1 MVVEVNGSLL
11 RLVHEKYSSIE
22 YILRETIPAIS
33 LANLKNISLGNANG
47 NLDMVGIEISD
58 DIVELLEGC
67 VSEKRTIGEVVNDVI
82 TIGYIL
88 EG

>member
-58 DIVELLEGC
+58 DIVELLEG

-88 EG
+88 EV

>member
-1 MVVEVNGSLL
+1 MTILSRSRSLC
-11 RLVHEKYSSIE
+11 KYSSIE

-88 EG
+88 EV

>member
-1 MVVEVNGSLL
+1 MVVEVNGGLL
-11 RLVHEKYSSIE
+11 RLVQEKYSSIE

-33 LANLKNISLGNANG
+33 LANLKNISLGRENG

-58 DIVELLEGC
+58 DIVELLGGC

-88 EG
+88 EV